1 MVDEGAGTQFVATH
15 EVPLGGEQPV
25 LLHGGALLGVVL
37 NKPAAMGACGRFLCF
52 SCVGVESSC
61 PRGAAGGYLCASS

>member
-1 MVDEGAGTQFVATH
+1 MDEAAATQFVATH

-37 NKPAAMGACGRFLCF
+37 NKPSSMGEWG
-52 SCVGVESSC
+52 
-61 PRGAAGGYLCASS
+61 